1 MQYQKKQKNMKK
13 LLLIATLAFTGR
25 AAMAQTGEALA
36 FSKVGDELTLS
47 TISGGYN
54 DCKCTVLDTMFS
66 LQNTGTVAKPVLVAG
81 YGAWGAKKTT
91 STAGWTISK
100 GVVTLTKSCYYLP
113 GIVHFDSGVTV
124 VIPAGTKFYGSTLSA
139 SAFVVLPKATI
150 NVKGT
155 AGAPVIMTS
164 AKSPSNR
171 HRGDW
176 GGLVIAGRAPVA
188 GDAGGT
194 AAMRTGSLTWMEGL
208 KDLPSATK
216 KGGNIYLV
224 GGSNEA
230 DNSGAITFLQVNYG
244 GFNVGAAGS
253 GNELNGISLYAVGNK
268 TVMKNIQVTEAGDD
282 AIEFF
287 GGSVNISNV
296 LLINTLDDDLDI
308 DLGYQGTIQNV
319 VVMRLDSNSRDI
331 SGSKLVESSNKNQN
345 HPRRT
350 IATIS
355 NMTAF
360 GPRSFA
366 GKTYT
371 FGKKVQYY
379 DFGFATQTISGVK
392 KVIKTK
398 NGADSFSGTRTWRDT
413 TPPSG
418 TKNAVDFFRGVEINS
433 NSTISVYNSI
443 IHGYDQGVNFADS
456 QSMDNIDSGV
466 VFAYNTIN
474 NCTETITSSTGT
486 KGSAALNKRAGKGFN
501 SANAF
506 PRNSSTSWLKYDQQF
521 NNVLASDAIKAQGYE
536 ITFKQNE
543 LPAFSTLAFYANFGK
558 DYPATNKALQTLG
571 TSWSP
576 VVSDKSY
583 PKNSNYANPLDSLVV
598 LKIVTRI
605 DNRGVKNFTTTGF
618 DLDPMDNYCAGQFV
632 RPLDSDNGTMGTV
645 KSEIYVENPTS
656 FGVIN
661 IGFNKVNA
669 DNMTVNVYDL
679 SGKKVASKTMN
690 LDNTSGN
697 VAMDATNLTNGV
709 YVVET
714 NCGGVTSSSKVIL
727 NK

>member
-1 MQYQKKQKNMKK
+1 M
-13 LLLIATLAFTGR
+13 LAFGGK

-36 FSKVGDELTLS
+36 FSKVGDSIALNS
-47 TISGGYN
+47 ISSSYATCN
-54 DCKCTVLDTMFS
+54 CIVLDTMFS
-66 LQNTGTVAKPVLVAG
+66 LVTKNTGTVSRPVYTTAVG
-81 YGAWGAKKTT
+81 YGAWGSKSQASK
-91 STAGWTISK
+91 AGWTISK
-100 GVVTLTKSCYYLP
+100 NVITLTKSCYYLP
-113 GIVHFDSGVTV
+113 GIVHFDSGVV
-124 VIPAGTKFYGSTLSA
+124 LNIPAGTKFYGSKLSA
-139 SAFVVLPKATI
+139 SAFVVLPKAVI

-155 AGAPVIMTS
+155 AAKPVVMTS
-164 AKSPSNR
+164 AAASR
-171 HRGDW
+171 HRADW

-194 AAMRTGSLTWMEGL
+194 STMRTGTMTWMEGL
-208 KDLPSATK
+208 KDLPSASK

-224 GGSNEA
+224 GGKTED
-230 DNSGAITFLQVNYG
+230 DNSGSIAYLQVNYG

-253 GNELNGISLYAVGNK
+253 GNELNGISLYAVGSK
-268 TVMKNIQVTEAGDD
+268 TIMKNIQVTEAGDD

-287 GGSVNISNV
+287 GGSVSLSNV

-371 FGKKVQYY
+371 FGKKVTYY
-379 DFGFATQTISGVK
+379 DFGFATATVSGVK
-392 KVIKTK
+392 KVIKTYDGK
-398 NGADSFSGTRTWRDT
+398 DSFSGTRTWRDT

-418 TKNAVDFFRGVEINS
+418 TKNATDYFRGVEINTNS
-433 NSTISVYNSI
+433 NISVYNSI
-443 IHGYDQGVNFADS
+443 IHGYDQGVNFVDS
-456 QSMDNIDSGV
+456 QSMDNIDSGI
-466 VFAYNTIN
+466 VFAYNSIN

-486 KGSAALNKRAGKGFN
+486 KASAAINKRIGKGFN
-501 SANAF
+501 SANSF
-506 PRNSSTSWLKYDQQF
+506 PRNSSTNWLKYDQQY
-521 NNVLASDAIKAQGYE
+521 NNVLASDAIKAQGYD
-536 ITFKQNE
+536 ITFQNQQ
-543 LPAFSTLAFYANFGK
+543 LPAFSSIAFYSKFGT

-576 VVSDKSY
+576 VIAKG
-583 PKNSNYANPLDSLVV
+583 YANGASYANRLDSLVV
-598 LKIVTRI
+598 SKWALRI
-605 DNRGVKNFTTTGF
+605 DNRGVKNFMTAGGF
-618 DLDPMDNYCAGQFV
+618 DLDPTADYCASQFV
-632 RPLDSDNGTMGTV
+632 RPMDSDNGSASNSAKAV
-645 KSEIYVENPTS
+645 IYVENPTS

-661 IGFNKVNA
+661 VGFDNVNA
-669 DNMTVNVYDL
+669 DKMTVNVYDL
-679 SGKKVASKTMN
+679 SGKKVASKKMN
-690 LDNTSGN
+690 LVSTSGN
-697 VAMDATNLTNGV
+697 VEIDAANLTNGV

-714 NCGGVTSSSKVIL
+714 NCGGVTSTSKVIL

>member
-1 MQYQKKQKNMKK
+1 MKK
-13 LLLIATLAFTGR
+13 LLLIATLAFTGK

-36 FSKVGDELTLS
+36 FSNVGKEVTLKS
-47 TISGGYN
+47 ISSSYN
-54 DCKCTVLDTMFS
+54 NCKCVVLDTMFS
-66 LQNTGTVAKPVLVAG
+66 LKNTGTVAKPVMVAS
-81 YGAWGAKKTT
+81 YGAWGSK
-91 STAGWTISK
+91 STANADGWSISK

-113 GIVHFDSGVTV
+113 GIVHFDSGITV
-124 VIPAGTKFYGSTLSA
+124 VIPAGTQFYGSTLSA
-139 SAFVVLPKATI
+139 SAMVVLPKATI

-155 AGAPVIMTS
+155 AQAPVVMTS
-164 AKSPSNR
+164 AKAAKDR

-188 GDAGGT
+188 GDAAGT
-194 AAMRTGSLTWMEGL
+194 ATMRAGTMTWMEGL

-224 GGSNEA
+224 GGNNEA
-230 DNSGAITFLQVNYG
+230 DNSGAISFLQVNYG

-331 SGSKLVESSNKNQN
+331 SGSKLVESSNKNSN
-345 HPRRT
+345 HFRRT
-350 IATIS
+350 TAIIS

-371 FGKKVQYY
+371 FGKKVSYY
-379 DFGFATQTISGVK
+379 DFGFATSGG

-398 NGADSFSGTRTWRDT
+398 DGRDSFSGTRTWRDT
-413 TPPSG
+413 TPTQGVGGASV
-418 TKNAVDFFRGVEINS
+418 TAKTAVDFFRGVEINTNS
-433 NSTISVYNSI
+433 NISVYNSI
-443 IHGYDQGVNFADS
+443 IHGYDQAVNFVDAAS
-456 QSMDNIDSGV
+456 ANNIDSGI

-474 NCTETITSSTGT
+474 NCLQTISLQDKFKADVTVSSF
-486 KGSAALNKRAGKGFN
+486 SN
-501 SANAF
+501 SNTF
-506 PRNSSTSWLKYDQQF
+506 PRNSAVNWLKYDQQY
-521 NNVLASDAIKAQGYE
+521 NNVLASDAIKAQGYD
-536 ITFKQNE
+536 ITFKNNQ

-576 VVSDKSY
+576 VVTDKSY

-598 LKIVTRI
+598 LKVATRI
-605 DNRGVKNFTTTGF
+605 DNRGVKNFTAVGF
-618 DLDPMDNYCAGQFV
+618 ELDPKTDNCQTQFV
-632 RPLDSDNGTMGTV
+632 RPLDGDNALGTV

-656 FGVIN
+656 FGLIN
-661 IGFNKVNA
+661 VGFNKVSA

-679 SGKKVASKTMN
+679 SGKKVASQKMN
-690 LDNTSGN
+690 LVSTSGN
-697 VAMDATNLTNGV
+697 VSMDATSLTNGV
-709 YVVET
+709 YIVET
-714 NCGGVTSSSKVIL
+714 TCGGVTSSSKVIL